1 MPPNMS
7 HLRDAARADTEAA
20 RQPDRVP
27 RWGIRKARAVPA
39 PPPTGPHRRAPG
51 SRAPSA
57 QAGAAGPMQT
67 ARLASMPPPHFRA
80 LPPSGF
86 GATAAGSS
94 PPLLAAAAAAEPT
107 VGLLGVGVCARGS
120 GRPPKK
126 STSTTAARRA
136 PPPAA
141 PAPSAAA
148 RASHAV
154 LRSEEMYAESSPTR
168 RAASALV

>member
-20 RQPDRVP
+20 RQPDCVP

-86 GATAAGSS
+86 GATAAGFQCILTLCVCHTAKRSS
-94 PPLLAAAAAAEPT
+94 AHMPNTRSLSVHENLSFFSHPPVFQTKIPYFIFN
-107 VGLLGVGVCARGS
+107 VQ
-120 GRPPKK
+120 
-126 STSTTAARRA
+126 
-136 PPPAA
+136 
-141 PAPSAAA
+141 
-148 RASHAV
+148 
-154 LRSEEMYAESSPTR
+154 M
-168 RAASALV
+168 